1 MGRKKKSEIEAQEAK
16 EEKPALSRETKRGI
30 IAIFLFAFAI
40 LFFLGFIGQ
49 AGSFGELVDKLLSLA
64 VGWSRWLLTPLFALI
79 GVMLFRERTTNFRDT
94 VKYIAFTVAFL
105 ALLGL
110 SHLFLGET
118 NKELGEAADDGIGGG
133 YLGYFIVVGL
143 NGAMGKVASTVVLLT
158 LFIVG
163 VIAAFNVSLHVF
175 LERLR
180 ARLIKEEVATTEEGG
195 ATNENEEPN
204 QASPEVKKEEV
215 DPLSLEQAFD
225 GPETKSANAPVEQNE
240 VESIESNIQNVRFA
254 GQDDEEEEK
263 EEAETV
269 APEGE
274 EETVLV
280 PAFIRPKKPKM
291 KSRWELPPLELL
303 AASQDQGQ
311 GGDIEQNKDIIMRT
325 LKHFGIEVEPG
336 EVLQGP
342 TVTQYTFRP
351 GVGVRLSRIT
361 TLNDNLAL
369 ALAAHQVRI
378 EAPIPGKSLIGIEVP
393 NKTKATVRLRNFFE
407 ARDFRSRASNLTL
420 ILGQDVA
427 GRMIYADLAKMPHVL
442 IAGATNSGKSV
453 CVNTFILS
461 LLYQNSPDDLKL
473 ILVDP
478 KRVEL
483 SLYRNI
489 PHLKTD
495 VIVDS
500 HKVVNVLKWALG
512 EMERRYKVLEEV
524 GSRDLFS
531 YKEKMLRGEKKRSF
545 NPETNVSKEE
555 YLEPLPQIVIVI
567 DEMADLMMAHGK
579 EVEGLIVRLA
589 QKARAVGLHLVLATQ
604 RPEVNVI
611 TGLIKANIPAR
622 ISFQL
627 KTQIDSRTI
636 FGTGG
641 AEKLLGKG
649 DMLYSSAESS
659 SLQRIQGVYV
669 SEDEVKKVVHYLVN
683 QKIQK
688 GWDEIGED
696 LGASEKRETVEMGAL
711 PLNLDTPL
719 DADDDESIFNAA
731 KALVIRTQK
740 VSTTYLQR
748 HLKIGYP
755 KAARITDL
763 LEERGVISIEENKRR
778 TVLIPREGEE
788 GPKYGEDPLADQAA
802 REKWQA

>member
-1 MGRKKKSEIEAQEAK
+1 MGRKKKTEIEKNKDEQ
-16 EEKPALSRETKRGI
+16 PILSRETKRGI
-30 IAIFLFAFAI
+30 VAICLFALAI

-49 AGSFGELVDKLLSLA
+49 AGKFGETIDRLLGLA
-64 VGWSRWLLTPLFALI
+64 VGWSRWLLPPLFTLV
-79 GVMLFRERTTNFRDT
+79 GVMLFRERETSFRNLI
-94 VKYIAFTVAFL
+94 KYIALTVAFV
-105 ALLGL
+105 AILGL
-110 SHLFLGET
+110 SHLFLGDT
-118 NKELGEAADDGIGGG
+118 TKELRAVAEDGIGGG
-133 YLGYFIVVGL
+133 FLGYWIVSGL
-143 NGAMGKVASTVVLLT
+143 NTAMGKVASTVVLLT
-158 LFIVG
+158 LLAIG
-163 VIAAFNVSLHVF
+163 VIAAFNVSLYVF

-180 ARLIKEEVATTEEGG
+180 ARLVKPVPEGDEVPLEAHST
-195 ATNENEEPN
+195 PDV
-204 QASPEVKKEEV
+204 PEVPPTSP
-215 DPLSLEQAFD
+215 DPLSLGQAFEGSD
-225 GPETKSANAPVEQNE
+225 AKEISPQVTASDV
-240 VESIESNIQNVRFA
+240 SDTNIRGIRFV
-254 GQDDEEEEK
+254 GDEEMNSQSENASRDTADDK
-263 EEAETV
+263 DD
-269 APEGE
+269 
-274 EETVLV
+274 ETVLV
-280 PAFIRPKKPKM
+280 PAFIKPKRPKM
-291 KSRWELPPLELL
+291 SRRWEVPPIDLL
-303 AASQDQGQ
+303 AASKEQGQ
-311 GGDIEQNKDIIMRT
+311 GGDIAQNQDIIVRT
-325 LKHFGIEVEPG
+325 LKYFGIDVELGEVE
-336 EVLQGP
+336 QGP

-351 GVGVRLSRIT
+351 AVGVKLSRIT
-361 TLNDNLAL
+361 ALNDNLAL

-393 NKTKATVRLRNFFE
+393 NKTKATVRLRNFLE
-407 ARDFRSRASNLTL
+407 DKEFRGRASNLTL
-420 ILGQDVA
+420 VLGQDVS
-427 GRMIYADLAKMPHVL
+427 GRYIYADLAKMPHVL

-453 CVNTFILS
+453 CVNTFLLS
-461 LLYQNSPDDLKL
+461 LLYQNSPEDLQL

-500 HKVVNVLKWALG
+500 HKVVNVLKWAIG
-512 EMERRYKVLEEV
+512 EMERRYKVLESV
-524 GSRDLFS
+524 ASRDLFS
-531 YKEKMLRGEKKRSF
+531 YREKLLRGEKKHTF
-545 NPETNVSKEE
+545 DPETNVTKEE

-641 AEKLLGKG
+641 AEKLLGQG
-649 DMLYSSAESS
+649 DMLYSSAEAS
-659 SLQRIQGVYV
+659 SLKRIQGVYV
-669 SEDEVKKVVHYLVN
+669 SEDEVKKVVHYLVD
-683 QKIQK
+683 QKLK
-688 GWDEIGED
+688 NGWDEIGED
-696 LGASEKRETVEMGAL
+696 LGGSDKKAPSETDAI
-711 PLNLDTPL
+711 PIDLDTPL
-719 DADDDESIFNAA
+719 DADDDESIYNAA

-763 LEERGVISIEENKRR
+763 LEERGVISFEENKRR
-778 TVLIPREGEE
+778 TVLIPRESEGEAP
-788 GPKYGEDPLADQAA
+788 PKYGEDPLADQAA
-802 REKWQA
+802 RDKWQA